1 MRIYTYVFFWGGA
14 LTQDGCAVTT
24 VHATYAYNPLELEAP
39 WFRVP

>member
-1 MRIYTYVFFWGGA
+1 MTIYIHTFFGA
-14 LTQDGCAVTT
+14 HTQDGCAVTT